1 MQSWPKFTSQLL
13 SILADEL
20 LEKQFFKGKITFTK
34 YSGSLEIYLYNFCEV
49 CGGNKSTGSALVS
62 GVNCGE
68 GQRSETGYL
77 KCH

>member
-20 LEKQFFKGKITFTK
+20 LEKQLFKAKMTFTK
-34 YSGSLEIYLYNFCEV
+34 YSGSLEIYLHNLCEV
-49 CGGNKSTGSALVS
+49 CGGNKSTGSAMVS
-62 GVNCGE
+62 GVSCRE
-68 GQRSETGYL
+68 GQRSGAGCL